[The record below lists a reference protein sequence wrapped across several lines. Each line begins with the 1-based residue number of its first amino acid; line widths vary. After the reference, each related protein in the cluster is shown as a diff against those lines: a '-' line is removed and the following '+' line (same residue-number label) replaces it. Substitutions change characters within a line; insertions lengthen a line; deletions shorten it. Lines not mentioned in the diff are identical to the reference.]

1 MNISLK
7 NKQAVVAG
15 STQGIGKAIAIELAL
30 LGANVTLLARNETT
44 LRQVVTELD
53 TSAGQQH
60 DYIVADFAKPDLLK
74 EKITAYAA
82 GKEEVHILINN
93 TGGPAAGT
101 IFEADVQAF
110 IEAFSAHI
118 ICNQHLSQAIVP
130 LMKKANYGRI
140 INIIS
145 TSVKVPIAGLGV
157 SNTIR
162 GATASWAK
170 TLATELAPF
179 GITVNNILPGFTKTA
194 RLDSLMQS
202 RAKNANTTT
211 EEYTEKLQATIP
223 MRRFGEAEE
232 IAAAAAFLAS
242 PSASFI
248 TGINLPVDGGNT
260 PSL

>member
-30 LGANVTLLARNETT
+30 LGANVTLLARNEAA
-44 LRQVVTELD
+44 LRQVITELD
-53 TSAGQQH
+53 TSSGQQH
-60 DYIVADFAKPDLLK
+60 DYIVADFAKPETVK
-74 EKITAYAA
+74 EAINKYAA
-82 GKEEVHILINN
+82 SKEEVHILINN
-93 TGGPAAGT
+93 TGGPPAGAILDAT
-101 IFEADVQAF
+101 VQSF
-110 IEAFSAHI
+110 VDAFSAHI
-118 ICNQHLSQAIVP
+118 ICNQHLSQALVP
-130 LMKKANYGRI
+130 LMKKAKYGRI
-140 INIIS
+140 VNIIS

-179 GITVNNILPGFTKTA
+179 GITVNNILPGFTKTS
-194 RLDSLMQS
+194 RLESLIQT
-202 RAKNANTTT
+202 RAKNANVNV
-211 EEYTEKLQATIP
+211 EEYSTNLQATIP

-242 PSASFI
+242 PAASFI